1 MAKWMLLI
9 LSPALMG
16 LIYLAWE
23 MWEMWETYIARY
35 KIGDGVL
42 EQPIIRMANPDHV
55 VIVHGAVWY
64 ASRGMDYVD

>member
-1 MAKWMLLI
+1 
-9 LSPALMG
+9 
-16 LIYLAWE
+16 